1 MKIPSLIAALLFFY
15 LPSSIGQSGYKI
27 LRDVKKNTSQSGYEI
42 LKDVERID
50 IPFEFKNNL
59 ILVNV
64 TFNNTFPLKFIFD
77 TGAENTI
84 LAKRTITDLLGVRYE
99 REFKV
104 LGSDMQTELTAYLVR
119 GIHLKIEDMVS
130 PNQTMLVLE
139 EDYFN
144 FEELLGIQIHGI
156 LGANIFKGLSVKINF
171 RNKVITLMKSETGK
185 LPNENYQVLPILVEK
200 NKPYLETFVRTQN
213 DTIVKVK
220 LLVDTGAML
229 ALLLN
234 TDSHPGLKAPENAV
248 SGNIGTGL
256 GGFLKGHVGRVS
268 ELNFGDIQCN
278 EVITN
283 FQDYEEGMDSSLM
296 LDRNG
301 IIGNGI
307 LSRFDVI
314 IDYPAL
320 KMYLQPNKSFKKEF
334 KFDKSGLV
342 VIAADFQL
350 SKYIVHSVIS
360 GTPAALAGVL
370 PGDEISRLNF
380 APAGML
386 TLERINQILRK
397 KEGKKI
403 VLVVKRNNKKHKLI
417 FNLKKI
423 V

>member
-1 MKIPSLIAALLFFY
+1 MKLNGLFIFLIIIVATNSTA
-15 LPSSIGQSGYKI
+15 QSGYKI
-27 LRDVKKNTSQSGYEI
+27 LRDVKKNSSQTGFEI
-42 LKDVERID
+42 LKDVNRID

-84 LAKRTITDLLGVRYE
+84 LTKRSITDLIGVRYE

-119 GIHLKIEDMVS
+119 GIQLKIEDMVS
-130 PNQTMLVLE
+130 PNQTMLVLD

-156 LGANIFKGLSVKINF
+156 LGANVFKGLSVKINY
-171 RNKVITLMKSETGK
+171 RNKVITLMKSGTGK

-220 LLVDTGAML
+220 LLIDTGAML

-234 TDSHPGLKAPENAV
+234 TDSHPLLRAPENAV
-248 SGNIGTGL
+248 NGNIGTGL

-301 IIGNGI
+301 IIGNGV

-320 KMYLQPNKSFKKEF
+320 KMYLQP
-334 KFDKSGLV
+334 
-342 VIAADFQL
+342 
-350 SKYIVHSVIS
+350 
-360 GTPAALAGVL
+360 
-370 PGDEISRLNF
+370 
-380 APAGML
+380 
-386 TLERINQILRK
+386 
-397 KEGKKI
+397 
-403 VLVVKRNNKKHKLI
+403 KL
-417 FNLKKI
+417 
-423 V
+423 